1 MNAFTTGLNVFAWI
15 FVRLPRAFSIP
26 FAVFSLLW
34 IFGGF
39 AWANRSLAQPAA
51 ALAGALLHAHLS
63 PRIVGVLADDI
74 EPFIHALAV
83 IVLFAIG
90 FTAAYNLSALIN
102 WVFVVTRT
110 KPRRP
115 IDGPPQAPVVT
126 HTEPDPLQHIERI
139 GIVLAGGGAK
149 GAYQA
154 GALRSIYR
162 FLEQHDALRKVRVI
176 SGTSIGSWNALFWL
190 ANLIRPD
197 SGWSGQSVHEKWW
210 RQISATGLAAP
221 SWYIPFLRN
230 AFLSS
235 RPWQQ
240 SFDQVFGRGDV
251 AAALRE
257 TPVHFYLTRS
267 NVGTGTIECATNNPA
282 PPATPNAAFEI
293 LDPGEPGSYQQRLKE
308 AVFAS
313 MDLPPL
319 FPFMRRG
326 TQSYEDGGVIDN
338 LPIAFAAAEHCD
350 LLFILP
356 LNADFEATPNTHSV
370 LARLLRVMD
379 VRQGA
384 LERSGFKML
393 YLYNELATLRAQAE
407 TRVAEN
413 DASVVAPNTRLA
425 YSLARRNNPINVF
438 AVCPARSFV
447 EEVIDTTDLWKQQ
460 GAAEAFETLRD
471 RTAALLP
478 GFSFEGQQTVSVAI
492 IDRDGA
498 VTWNERF

>member
-26 FAVFSLLW
+26 FTLFSLLW

-39 AWANRSLAQPAA
+39 AWVNRSLT
-51 ALAGALLHAHLS
+51 ALATALLTPLLTEHLS
-63 PRIVGVLADDI
+63 RGIVGLLARDFA
-74 EPFIHALAV
+74 PFIHAMGV
-83 IVLFAIG
+83 IALFGVG
-90 FTAAYNLSALIN
+90 FTVSYNISALIN

-110 KPRRP
+110 KPRDP
-115 IDGPPQAPVVT
+115 IDGPPQCPAIGNAG
-126 HTEPDPLQHIERI
+126 PDPFRHIERI

-154 GALRSIYR
+154 GALRAIYQ
-162 FLEQHDALRKVRVI
+162 FLEQHDALRKVRVL

-190 ANLIRPD
+190 ANLIRPE

-210 RQISATGLAAP
+210 RQISAKGLAAP
-221 SWYIPFLRN
+221 SWYVPFLRN

-240 SFDQVFGRGDV
+240 SFDQIFGRADV
-251 AAALRE
+251 AAALRD
-257 TPVHFYLTRS
+257 TPIHFYLTRS
-267 NVGTGTIECATNNPA
+267 NVGSGTIECTTNNPH

-293 LDPGEPGSYQQRLKE
+293 LDRAQADSYQQRLKE

-319 FPFMRRG
+319 FPFVRRG
-326 TQSYEDGGVIDN
+326 MQSYEDGGVIDN
-338 LPIAFAAAEHCD
+338 LPIAFAAAENCD

-356 LNADFEATPNTHSV
+356 LNADFEAQPNRHSV

-393 YLYNELATLRAQAE
+393 YLYNELATLRVQAE
-407 TRVAEN
+407 NRAAECN
-413 DASVVAPNTRLA
+413 SVQAAPNTRLA

-438 AVCPARSFV
+438 AVCPSKSFV
-447 EEVIDTTDLWKQQ
+447 QEVINTTDLWKRRS
-460 GAAEAFETLRD
+460 AAEAFETLRD
-471 RTAALLP
+471 ATAALLP
-478 GFSFEGQQTVSVAI
+478 GFAFEGQQTVSVAI
-492 IDRDGA
+492 VERGGG
-498 VTWNERF
+498 VTWNDRF